1 MPKQLTPQQASQL
14 KSLLTN
20 QEWRLN
26 HLYWITDKDGNTVR
40 FHLNWAQ
47 QDLHRNAHTRNN
59 ILKVRQLGISTYLA
73 LLILDSCLFTPN
85 FHAGIVDRTLPE
97 AEKKLAKITFAYEHL
112 DHLPENPTPLD
123 RELAALG
130 TELKKHFPLKKDTS
144 APDITHLTTLGQKKI
159 TFSNRSTICIGVTY
173 RGDTLQLLH
182 VSELGSIAAHDP
194 IRASEIQTG
203 SFPCVATNGHLY
215 LESTHE
221 GGKWGI
227 NYELLLTSMDNI
239 GHTLTP
245 LDFKFFFFPWYKH
258 PEYALPN
265 INPHLTVEENRYF
278 DTLQKDLSITITLA
292 QRAWYTA
299 MSRTQRSKMR
309 QEFPSTPDEAIS
321 PIADGTIYYS
331 QLTALAERGHLSA
344 HFEPSPHRPI
354 YTAWDLGT
362 ADYMSIWWIQ
372 PDGKGHY
379 LILANYTANRK
390 PLTHYLD
397 ILRQRDADWG
407 RCTAVILPHDSS
419 TNDRHLTTW
428 EDDFRAAG
436 YTCKRV
442 PRTTDKWQSIDN
454 TRDLLRTCI
463 FHARCSEPTIPTGET
478 TRYPSGL
485 DSLKLYSTAPPGAS
499 GTLRN
504 EPLHNIYSHA
514 SDALR
519 CFADA
524 LTHGLISP
532 ELGWQNTTRRS
543 PLKRDA
549 FTQSFFS

>member
-1 MPKQLTPQQASQL
+1 MTQQLTPSQASQL
-14 KSLLTN
+14 KSLLSN

-26 HLYWITDKDGNTVR
+26 HLYWITDKDGHTVR
-40 FHLNWAQ
+40 FRLNWAQ
-47 QDLHRNAHTRNN
+47 QDLHRNRHTRNN

-73 LLILDSCLFTPN
+73 LLILDSCLFTKN

-97 AEKKLAKITFAYEHL
+97 AEKKLGKITFAYEHL
-112 DHLPENPTPLD
+112 DHLPDNPTPLD

-130 TELKKHFPLKKDTS
+130 AELKKHFPIKQNDDGI
-144 APDITHLTTLGQKKI
+144 PLTTLGQKKI
-159 TFSNRSTICIGVTY
+159 TFSNRSTIHIGCTY
-173 RGDTLQLLH
+173 RGDTLQMLH

-194 IRASEIQTG
+194 MRAAEIQTG
-203 SFPCVATNGHLY
+203 SFPCVATNGHMF

-227 NYELLLTSMDNI
+227 NYELLLSSMDNI
-239 GHTLTP
+239 GKPLTP

-258 PEYALPN
+258 PEYTLPG
-265 INPHLTVEENRYF
+265 ITTHLTVEQTKYF
-278 DTLQKDLSITITLA
+278 NTLEKDLSISITPA

-299 MSRTQRSKMR
+299 MERTQRSKMR

-321 PIADGTIYYS
+321 PIADGSIYFS
-331 QLTALAERGHLSA
+331 ALTALAERGHLSA
-344 HFEPSPHRPI
+344 LFEPEPHRPI
-354 YTAWDLGT
+354 YTSWDLGI

-372 PDGKGHY
+372 PDGKGHW
-379 LILANYTANRK
+379 LILDNYTANAK
-390 PLTHYLD
+390 PLSHYLEV
-397 ILRQRDADWG
+397 LRTHDAMWS
-407 RCTAVILPHDSS
+407 RCTACVLPHDAS
-419 TNDRHLTTW
+419 TNDRHMSTW
-428 EDDFRAAG
+428 ADDFRAAG
-436 YTCKRV
+436 YTVKRV
-442 PRTTDKWQSIDN
+442 PRTSDKWQSIDN

-463 FHARCSEPTIPTGET
+463 FHARCSEPTIPVGET

-519 CFADA
+519 TFADA
-524 LTHGLISP
+524 VDKGLISA
-532 ELGWQNTTRRS
+532 ELGWQNNLRRA
-543 PLKRDA
+543 PLRRDS
-549 FTQSFFS
+549 FTSQYFS

>member
-1 MPKQLTPQQASQL
+1 MQQQLTPQQAAQL
-14 KSLLTN
+14 KALLSN

-26 HLYWITDKDGNTVR
+26 HLYWITDKDGNTTR
-40 FHLNWAQ
+40 FRLNWAQ

-73 LLILDSCLFTPN
+73 LLILDSCLFN
-85 FHAGIVDRTLPE
+85 KNYHAGIVDRTLPE

-123 RELAALG
+123 RELAAIG
-130 TELKKHFPLKKDTS
+130 AELKKHFPLKKEKSD
-144 APDITHLTTLGQKKI
+144 PDDLRLTTLGQKKI

-194 IRASEIQTG
+194 IRAAEIQTG
-203 SFPCVATNGHLY
+203 SFPCVATNGHMY

-227 NYELLLTSMDNI
+227 NYELLLSSMDNI

-258 PEYALPN
+258 PEYQLN
-265 INPHLTVEENRYF
+265 TTDLHLTVEQEKYF
-278 DTLQKDLSITITLA
+278 STLEKDLSITITPQ

-321 PIADGTIYYS
+321 PIADGTIYAS
-331 QLTALAERGHLSA
+331 QLTVLAERGHLSA
-344 HFEPSPHRPI
+344 YFEPEPHRPI
-354 YTAWDLGT
+354 YTTWDLGT

-372 PDGKGHY
+372 PDGKGHW
-379 LILANYTANRK
+379 LILANYTANGK
-390 PLTHYLD
+390 PLAHYID
-397 ILRQRDADWG
+397 VLRQHDAIWG
-407 RCTAVILPHDSS
+407 RCTAAILPHDCS

-428 EDDFRAAG
+428 VDDFRAAG

-442 PRTTDKWQSIDN
+442 PRTRDKWQSIDN
-454 TRDLLRTCI
+454 TRDLLRNCI
-463 FHARCSEPTIPTGET
+463 FHARCSEPTIPDGET

-499 GTLRN
+499 GTLHN

-514 SDALR
+514 ADALR
-519 CFADA
+519 TFADA
-524 LTHGLISP
+524 VELGLVSSD
-532 ELGWQNTTRRS
+532 LGWQKNLRHT
-543 PLKRDA
+543 PIKRDY
-549 FTQSFFS
+549 FTTQFLS